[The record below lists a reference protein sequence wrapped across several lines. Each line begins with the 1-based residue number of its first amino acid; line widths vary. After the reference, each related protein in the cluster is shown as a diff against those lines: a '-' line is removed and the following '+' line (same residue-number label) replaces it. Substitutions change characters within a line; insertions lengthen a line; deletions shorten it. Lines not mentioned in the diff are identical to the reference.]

1 MDANTDEVFE
11 SHPTF
16 ANLFNVTYNFASDA
30 TVYFPY
36 GRVIDRQIPHLKDV
50 KDNRKEGRASSWLS
64 PPAELPQN
72 ILDLDFGHKT
82 KDILWM
88 VSHCDTDSKREVYV
102 EQLKKLTNLTIDV
115 LGKCGKDVLSKS
127 ETTSTIGKAFRK
139 QSNKKKTMFF

>member
-36 GRVIDRQIPHLKDV
+36 GRVVDRQIPHLKDV
-50 KDNRKEGRASSWLS
+50 KDNRKEGRAASSWLS

-102 EQLKKLTNLTIDV
+102 ERLRKLTNLTIDV

-127 ETTSTIGKAFRK
+127 ETTSTIGKAF
-139 QSNKKKTMFF
+139 QNFIYTQFFL